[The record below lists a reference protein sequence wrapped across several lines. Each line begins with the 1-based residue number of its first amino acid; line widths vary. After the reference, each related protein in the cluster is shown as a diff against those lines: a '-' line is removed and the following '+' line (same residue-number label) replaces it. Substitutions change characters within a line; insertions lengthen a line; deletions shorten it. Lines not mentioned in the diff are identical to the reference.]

1 MTITLFEFAP
11 TRSARARWTLLEL
24 GLPFESIEG
33 RDVFKHE
40 ALGNVHPLRKLP
52 AMVDDGRPLF
62 ESAAICTW
70 LADRQPEKGLIARS
84 GTWQRAL
91 HDQWVAFTLAEL
103 EANLWV
109 TARNLFIY
117 PEEKRV
123 PQIFEQ
129 NAEEA
134 KRALAVFDH
143 HLEGRSWLIDERFSV
158 TDIFVGYAINWARL
172 QGLAAALPNVTAYC
186 ARLLDRPLC
195 PYQKERSLPATA

>member
-1 MTITLFEFAP
+1 MTITLFELTA

-24 GLPFESIEG
+24 GLPFESIG
-33 RDVFKHE
+33 GPDVFEHE
-40 ALGNVHPLRKLP
+40 ALGGVHPMRKLP
-52 AMVDDGRPLF
+52 ALIDDGRPLF

-70 LADRQPEKGLIARS
+70 LADRQPDKGLIAPS

-103 EANLWV
+103 EANLWS

-117 PEEKRV
+117 SEEKRV
-123 PQIFEQ
+123 TQIFEQ

-134 KRALAVFDH
+134 KRALAVFEP
-143 HLEGRSWLIDERFSV
+143 HLEQHTWLVDQRFSV

-172 QGLAAALPNVTAYC
+172 EGLTAHLPNVSAYC
-186 ARLLDRPLC
+186 QRLLDMPLC
-195 PYQKERSLPATA
+195 TYPKAF

>member
-1 MTITLFEFAP
+1 MSITLFEFAP

-33 RDVFKHE
+33 RDVFQHE
-40 ALGNVHPLRKLP
+40 ALASVHPLRKLP
-52 AMVDDGRPLF
+52 ALLDDGRPLF

-70 LADRQPEKGLIARS
+70 LADHHPDKGLIAPS

-91 HDQWVAFTLAEL
+91 HDQWVAFTLSEL
-103 EANLWV
+103 EAHQWSS
-109 TARNLFIY
+109 ARNLFVY

-129 NAEEA
+129 NATEA
-134 KRALAVFDH
+134 KRGLAVFESH
-143 HLEGRSWLIDERFSV
+143 FQQHTWLVDGRFSV
-158 TDIFVGYAINWARL
+158 TDIFAGYAINWARL
-172 QGLAAALPNVTAYC
+172 TGLTTHLPNVEAYC

-195 PYQKERSLPATA
+195 PYQKTREPR

>member
-1 MTITLFEFAP
+1 MTITLFELAA
-11 TRSARARWTLLEL
+11 TRSDRARWTLLEL

-33 RDVFKHE
+33 RDVFESE
-40 ALGNVHPLRKLP
+40 ALGKVHPMHKLP
-52 AMVDDGRPLF
+52 ALIDDGRPLF

-70 LADRQPEKGLIARS
+70 LADRHPDKGLIAPS

-103 EANLWV
+103 EANQWS
-109 TARNLFIY
+109 TARNVFIY
-117 PEEKRV
+117 SEEKRV

-134 KRALAVFDH
+134 KRALVVFEH
-143 HLEGRSWLIDERFSV
+143 HLEQHPWLVDEQFSV

-172 QGLAAALPNVTAYC
+172 EGLITGLPHVSAYC

-195 PYQKERSLPATA
+195 PYQKTP

>member
-1 MTITLFEFAP
+1 MTITLFELAA
-11 TRSARARWTLLEL
+11 TRSDRARWTLLEL
-24 GLPFESIEG
+24 GVPFESIEG
-33 RDVFKHE
+33 RDVFKDE
-40 ALGNVHPLRKLP
+40 ALGGVHPMRKVP
-52 AMVDDGRPLF
+52 ALTDDGRPLF

-70 LADRQPEKGLIARS
+70 LADRQPDKGLISPS

-103 EANLWV
+103 EANLWS

-123 PQIFEQ
+123 HQIFEQ

-134 KRALAVFDH
+134 KRALAIFER
-143 HLEGRSWLIDERFSV
+143 HLEQHTWFVEQRFSV

-172 QGLAAALPNVTAYC
+172 EGLTTHLPNVSAYC

-195 PYQKERSLPATA
+195 PYQKAV